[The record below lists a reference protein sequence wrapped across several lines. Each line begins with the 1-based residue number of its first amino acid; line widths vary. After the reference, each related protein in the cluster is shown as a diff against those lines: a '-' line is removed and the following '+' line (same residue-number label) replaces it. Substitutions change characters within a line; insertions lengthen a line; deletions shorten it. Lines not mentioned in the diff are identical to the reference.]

1 MTREFHIYECVSC
14 KHKEI
19 YPMAAHLMFGDGKP
33 GSFKCESCAESLS
46 LVSTRLATLTLHPK
60 TGRLC
65 IEEDLKVEDYR

>member
-1 MTREFHIYECVSC
+1 MTREFHIYECGSC

-19 YPMAAHLMFGDGKP
+19 YPLAVHLMFGDGRV
-33 GSFKCESCAESLS
+33 FKCEACASPLS
-46 LVSTRLATLTLHPK
+46 LVGTRLATLTLHPK